1 MKRRWKSF
9 ATSVNKPAPRTLW
22 SSVLLL
28 GALIIGAG
36 ADSAQAAAP
45 AAPPPGVKAQD
56 AIEGVESFVLS
67 NGLSLLLLREPSH
80 NKVTVE
86 VVYRVGSRHEGSGET
101 GMAHLLEHM
110 LFKGSSRH
118 RDQRQEFQHHG
129 ADFNAETSV
138 DHTAYY
144 ETMLATPENLRFALD
159 LEADRMT
166 GARLEARDLAS
177 EFSVVR
183 NELELGE
190 NSPHEIVVQRLLRIA
205 YAWHGYG
212 RDTIGSRSDVENV
225 PIDRLRAFYRR
236 YYQPDNAT
244 LIIAGDFDRAG
255 TLRDVARLFS
265 ALPRRAQQPLPTYTV
280 EPVQDGE
287 RTATVRRAGDIAV
300 IGLGY
305 HSVAAADVDQA
316 AAEAAVDILIH
327 EGSGRLYKAL
337 VEEHLATNL
346 QGEALRTAEPGMIQI
361 LVDMLRTGHAE
372 KVRERLLQIVEE
384 LGQRGPSDEELRRFQ
399 SSFRKSFRQA
409 SADPQALAQSLAEW
423 CAVGDWRLRYLHR
436 DRVAA
441 LTKDAVRAYA
451 ARYLLADNRSVVRFV
466 PTPTPQRSPL
476 PSKPEPAKLLLGYR
490 GQPPPVAG
498 EAFATTIDNI
508 EARTRRVALK
518 NGIKLALL
526 PKRSRGQTVQLV
538 VTLRGGNLASLR
550 NQATALQLLPS
561 MLPRGT
567 RTRTFQQISE
577 AFDELDSELAPPP
590 YSALAL
596 LGPAQGFS
604 LTLET
609 TRGHLKSALSL
620 LSEILQEPSFPA
632 AQLEIVR
639 KETQTALTAALQQP
653 TSLALSALSRRLRVY
668 PPEDPRYAPS
678 LVEQLASLATV
689 QPADL
694 SRLHRELFGAPEVAI
709 ALVGDFEPDAVIE
722 QLGSALSGF
731 RAAVPFERIPIP
743 YQPHAGA
750 EEQLHIPDKQ
760 GAFVVLGQN
769 LELSQNDPDYAAVQ
783 LFQFML
789 GGHENARLNTR
800 LREQAG
806 IAYSVESLVQC
817 GLNDRSGVFL
827 VFFTAAPA
835 NARPGLQLLERELAD
850 FLRTGPS
857 PAEFQAAQRTYRQH
871 LEAALAD
878 DAVVAGQLAGLHL
891 RDLSLRFAQEH
902 LQRVLALTPA
912 ELVAAARRH
921 IDPARLIK
929 VLAGSWPTR

>member
-1 MKRRWKSF
+1 MKRRWKSC

-28 GALIIGAG
+28 GALLIGAD
-36 ADSAQAAAP
+36 AAQAAP
-45 AAPPPGVKAQD
+45 PTAPPPGVKAQA
-56 AIEGVESFVLS
+56 AIEGVESFVLE

-101 GMAHLLEHM
+101 GIAHLLEHM

-118 RDQRQEFQHHG
+118 RDQRQEFQQHG

-144 ETMLATPENLRFALD
+144 ETMLATPDNLRFALD

-190 NSPHEIVVQRLLRIA
+190 NSPHEVVVQRLLRIA
-205 YAWHGYG
+205 YTWHGYG

-244 LIIAGDFDRAG
+244 LIIAGNFDRAG
-255 TLRDVARLFS
+255 ALRDVARLFT
-265 ALPRRAQQPLPTYTV
+265 ALPRRTQPPLPTYTV

-287 RTATVRRAGDIAV
+287 RTATVRRAGDIGV

-305 HSVAAADVDQA
+305 HSVAAADGEQA

-361 LVDMLRTGHAE
+361 LVDMLRTGRAE
-372 KVRERLLQIVEE
+372 QVRERLLQIVEE

-399 SSFRKSFRQA
+399 SSFRKSFRQV

-441 LTKDAVRAYA
+441 LTKDAVRTYA
-451 ARYLLADNRSVVRFV
+451 ARYLLADNRSVVQFV
-466 PTPTPQRSPL
+466 PTSTPLRSPP

-498 EAFATTIDNI
+498 EAFATSIDNI
-508 EARTRRVALK
+508 EARTRRVTLK

-526 PKRSRGQTVQLV
+526 PKRSRGQTVQIV

-550 NQATALQLLPS
+550 SQASALQLLPS
-561 MLPRGT
+561 LLPRGT

-590 YSALAL
+590 PSALAL

-609 TRGHLKSALSL
+609 TRGHLKAALSL

-653 TSLALSALSRRLRVY
+653 TSLALSALSRRLRTY

-678 LVEQLASLATV
+678 LIEQLASLATV

-694 SRLHRELFGAPEVAI
+694 LRLHRELFGAPEVAL
-709 ALVGDFEPDAVIE
+709 ALVGDFEPAEVTD
-722 QLGSALSGF
+722 QLGGALSGF
-731 RAAVPFERIPIP
+731 RATVPFERIPIP

-769 LELSQNDPDYAAVQ
+769 LQLSQNDPDYAAVQ

-835 NARPGLQLLERELAD
+835 NARPGLQLLERELAE
-850 FLRTGPS
+850 FLRTGPI
-857 PAEFQAAQRTYRQH
+857 PAELQGAQRTYRQH

-878 DAVVAGQLAGLHL
+878 DAVVAGQLAGLLL
-891 RDLSLRFAQEH
+891 RDLSLRFQQEH